1 MPKFKVK
8 RSSTWVDMTAMC
20 DVAFLL
26 LSFFILTAKF
36 KPTEIVPIKS
46 PTSRAEEEVADKF
59 VTFTVDKEGKTYMA
73 VGKADRKLQILEK
86 FFELNKEK
94 YANVSITEQTKKL
107 FVKQEIFGTPINQ
120 LPAVVTKSSSD
131 LMELQRTG
139 KLLGIPTDSTDNQ
152 LGDWIMAVRYVY
164 AEQENE
170 DQPPIAIKGDQE
182 TNIKGIKRVI
192 EVLKEKDV
200 NKYKLITTLEGK
212 AD

>member
-46 PTSRAEEEVADKF
+46 PTSRATEEVADKF
-59 VTFTVDKEGKTYMA
+59 VTFTVDKDGKVYMA
-73 VGKADRKLQILEK
+73 VGKPDRKLQILDK

-94 YANVSITEQTKKL
+94 YANIPMNDQTKKL
-107 FVKQEIFGTPINQ
+107 FVRQEIFGSPISQ
-120 LPAVVTKSSSD
+120 LPSVVTQSASN
-131 LMELQRTG
+131 LMELQRAG
-139 KLLGIPTDSTDNQ
+139 KLTGIPTDSTDNQ
-152 LGDWIMAVRYVY
+152 LADWIMAIRYVY
-164 AEQENE
+164 AEEENE
-170 DQPPIAIKGDQE
+170 DQPPIAIKGDQD
-182 TNIKGIKRVI
+182 TNIKGVKRVI
-192 EVLKEKDV
+192 EILKEKDV
-200 NKYKLITTLEGK
+200 NRYKLITMLEGK